1 MQPSVSVL
9 LDALEQ
15 SASTPRIANGLSQ
28 RLLRALQ
35 LSNENK
41 LSFKALN
48 GACRVLRLAC
58 TQARESRKS
67 GCVSPL
73 VESTDSA
80 VIVDSPHKKSD
91 SSHTEDCWFESVE
104 SCVGIFTEFFS
115 SADDAKVYVLRS
127 SVCVDCLFELFWE
140 KAVRNN
146 VMKLIID
153 LMKVFFSN

>member
-1 MQPSVSVL
+1 MSVL

-15 SASTPRIANGLSQ
+15 SASTPRITNGLSQ
-28 RLLRALQ
+28 RLLRSLQ

-41 LSFKALN
+41 LSFKVLN

-58 TQARESRKS
+58 IQAKESRKS

-73 VESTDSA
+73 VESSDSG
-80 VIVDSPHKKSD
+80 VIVDSTLKKSD
-91 SSHTEDCWFESVE
+91 SSRAEDFWFECVE

-115 SADDAKVYVLRS
+115 STDEAKVYVLRS

-153 LMKVFFSN
+153 LMKVSFSN

>member
-1 MQPSVSVL
+1 MSVL

-28 RLLRALQ
+28 RLLRSLQ

-58 TQARESRKS
+58 IQAKESRKF
-67 GCVSPL
+67 GCVSTL
-73 VESTDSA
+73 VESSDSG
-80 VIVDSPHKKSD
+80 VIDDSPRKKFD
-91 SSHTEDCWFESVE
+91 SSHTEDCWFECVE
-104 SCVGIFTEFFS
+104 SCVGIFTEFFTS
-115 SADDAKVYVLRS
+115 TDEAKVYVLRS

-153 LMKVFFSN
+153 LMKVSISN